1 MADDDATFVEYVNAQ
16 LVHLRRTAY
25 LLCGDWHTADDLVST
40 ALVKLL
46 RHWKRIASMD
56 ILFLLVP
63 MSVVLALLVI
73 AVFAWA
79 LDAGQFDDIE
89 SEGRRILIDADQAAP
104 SGLDAHQ
111 GRGEVGLEQFNAR
124 TR

>member
-1 MADDDATFVEYVNAQ
+1 V
-16 LVHLRRTAY
+16 
-25 LLCGDWHTADDLVST
+25 
-40 ALVKLL
+40 
-46 RHWKRIASMD
+46 D

-89 SEGRRILIDADQAAP
+89 SEGVRILLDADQTPGSA
-104 SGLDAHQ
+104 LDAHQ
-111 GRGEVGLEQFNAR
+111 SRGRVGIEQFDSR
-124 TR
+124 TG